1 MITIYDSKGTK
12 ILDTP
17 INEGCKRRITLMKE
31 DFINVRFSLDEPVSI
46 GIGAYTEI
54 EGVGL
59 FVITDVQRP
68 TLNQDTGG
76 YDYDLQFNAHYWR
89 WKNKIFFYT
98 PQAAS
103 REAEWSLTA
112 TLDVHLDVF
121 LRNLSALGY
130 KYKGRDYVVSI
141 DSTVEVAPKLV
152 SYNCTSLLDALS
164 LMAETWECEYW
175 VTENIIHFG
184 RCERP
189 RQSAFTLECGV
200 NAEGI
205 SAYGNRAEYATRLY
219 AFGSTRN
226 LPANYRP
233 TEEDVVVNGIVQHRL
248 MLPSGTPYIDSK
260 AGLTTEEAV
269 EKVVLFDDV
278 YPRTKGEIAIVDT
291 YTDTV
296 TGDDGE
302 EMTETFYRFTDDGFK
317 FSKDYLLEGE
327 TLKVTFQ
334 SGKLNGMEFEVQF
347 NPDGENEK
355 LADGAWNPAAQ
366 VFEVVVNTNYGRKLP
381 AAPLIPAVGDKYI
394 LHGWD
399 STKISEL
406 GLVAKAEQELLE
418 KAQEKIKRLQI
429 DPTSYTCQMMSD
441 YVFEQGRLNDT
452 DEFVFPFALG
462 DAVNLKNKG
471 YFGDEVR
478 ESRIIGIEY
487 CLDIPYDSPILTIGE
502 SVAYSRLCALENKV
516 NNLTYGGQTY
526 QGTGAGGGSSVYVIG
541 TGDTTPPSNT
551 NVLSA
556 LRAILTFLDKT
567 KDDRSVGQI
576 ASDIALEVG
585 DFVSGTS
592 GAKIWIDKLLNNQS
606 VGEFDRLIVRV
617 KAIFRSLLVI
627 ETEALCGE
635 LMVTPGGGI
644 KCTDVEAVTAQD
656 GTTVYRCWYLAEQDG
671 VKTYCKHKAGDMAK
685 CQSFNLGKGEH
696 ENVENRYYW
705 RKVMAVCNTGP
716 GCRTDDKGNRYGYVD
731 LSATDCD
738 RGSDIP
744 ADGDEIVQLG
754 NDTEADRQTAIIIS
768 TVDSDSPSI
777 KLYAGIDSY
786 SLEGKC
792 YMRFGYDHATGE
804 VTVRWGKD
812 ESDHYLEYNQSS
824 GLKICGD
831 ISVKSTIGGTN
842 IDDYISNKTGAVT
855 ELYRL
860 DLTNEMAPVVCDS
873 NGNVTGSYPTSTA
886 RVFKGSTQLTS
897 GVAYSIAKKEGITNV
912 TISTSGAITM
922 SGLTADRAEITVQAT
937 VDTVVLTAVMNVYKV
952 KPGSDGTSITIT
964 SQSITYQV
972 STSGTTIPT
981 GTWSANVPNVPEGQ
995 YLWTKTVVTYSDGT
1009 STTAYSVSRYGV
1021 DGTSA
1026 KAVKVIADSQ
1036 IMSYADNYTSGPTPT
1051 SVHLSAE
1058 LQGTSG
1064 YQWSYK
1070 TPSMNSFVNI
1080 SGATSS
1086 AYTLAYNNSIW
1097 GTGLTNK
1104 SITIRCT
1111 SSGVSDEVTIA
1122 KVSSGSNGVPGTPG
1136 ADGADGYT
1144 VLLSN
1149 ESHVFEG
1156 DTEKAVPT
1164 SVDCK
1169 IIAYK
1174 GNTKVP
1180 ATIGAVTGGVG
1191 GMSMSYVNNGTTE
1204 ATVRVYV
1211 TAGMTAKQ
1219 GVLNI
1224 PITVDG
1230 QTFIRNFSWSLSLQ
1244 GADGDSVTI
1253 TSTDVLYCVGNYPTQ
1268 PQDFRFTLT
1277 SLSGV
1282 TLKQGDYIWSKTI
1295 VAYSDG
1301 TSVVSYSASRIGAD
1315 GIDGIGMPGADGKTS
1330 YVHFAYCS
1338 SINGSLPH
1346 PTSVS
1351 GFSTTSF
1358 AGAKYIGVCTDYTQA
1373 DPTTHSSYEWNEYR
1387 GQDGEDGE
1395 DAVIYEII
1403 PSVDQVLRDAE
1414 GNLTPTTVNCSVYK
1428 IKGVLR
1434 SLSNELSLRYK
1445 VLPDDTEWKSLSRSL
1460 GVSSNITVTD
1470 TAQSIVFE
1478 LYSGSTVYDRETA
1491 PVLTD
1496 ASGFSGGENLLKGT
1510 NQGTLNW
1517 KSYVYASAGTGSSS
1531 SGKNLPSMT
1540 LAAMSGAPHG
1550 VVAGN
1555 WPTNVYPYGA
1565 SSQAYVPQSVSYQFE
1580 YATDSAFKLTS
1591 GNRYMVGFDILVK
1604 GNGPIYI
1611 FLEARRNNS
1620 STWVTLTP
1628 WVYSGS
1634 ITNAV
1639 LHIGA
1644 RLNTLTSDL
1653 TNVQCIR
1660 LSVVATQTN
1669 EYTTSGSS
1677 QVGKYHIDSIE
1688 ISNLKIE
1695 KGVVQ
1700 TPWTPAPRDTNYLL
1714 QALKENTTI
1723 SGGLVMTSR
1732 VAVGYTDANGDWIET
1747 GGLNGIATD
1756 YSGTSVSTAP
1766 ILYCGGEMIDAARST
1781 SGNYATSMIR
1791 LDGTAYFANNTVRM
1805 GYNGMEIGDNI
1816 VLDEDGLHLID
1827 SGVEKLLVTNK
1838 SVGSLSNVQNSVTVN
1853 VSPASASKSMS
1864 FLRSTGASTQTQI
1877 APLPGFY
1884 LKSMSDQIITVNSG
1898 TAVGT
1903 GGMSLNATIDFRF
1916 PLNGWQEGYNLEAH
1930 VAVLLQVA
1938 IGSGS
1943 FSTMRTYPMSFTMQ
1957 GTTAVAQ
1964 TVRITANLTAGN
1976 RYRIV
1981 ISCTKSATPQAS
1993 THTIAGTITA
2003 SGAATSTMNKNVL
2016 GNDGLVSVWGN
2027 TVLMAKSGE
2036 VTGIVGDASLRV
2048 RSWMVEMKYGSTP
2061 NNGIRIQSD
2070 GIWIYVPQTGV
2081 ANWKRL
2087 DIDKLWGQGLLTS

>member
-1 MITIYDSKGTK
+1 MG
-12 ILDTP
+12 
-17 INEGCKRRITLMKE
+17 
-31 DFINVRFSLDEPVSI
+31 I
-46 GIGAYTEI
+46 GIYNRDGGLKAVI
-54 EGVGL
+54 EPDDSGTQTKELAGDNVL
-59 FVITDVQRP
+59 SLSFVLWERIV
-68 TLNQDTGG
+68 
-76 YDYDLQFNAHYWR
+76 
-89 WKNKIFFYT
+89 
-98 PQAAS
+98 
-103 REAEWSLTA
+103 
-112 TLDVHLDVF
+112 LDVD
-121 LRNLSALGY
+121 
-130 KYKGRDYVVSI
+130 DYVDYEGERYWLTERYLPVQK
-141 DSTVEVAPKLV
+141 STVEWSYSIRMYGIEGMLGNLLVLRGLDGDEEAEFTLTAPAREHVELIVRCMNTGTKAGSDWKVGNVAESGNIVIDYRGK
-152 SYNCTSLLDALS
+152 YCDEALREI
-164 LMAETWECEYW
+164 AEKAGAEGW
-175 VTENIIHFG
+175 VEGQTVNVC
-184 RCERP
+184 RCEKGEP
-189 RQSAFTLECGV
+189 LELGYSRGLS
-200 NAEGI
+200 EIEPG
-205 SAYGNRAEYATRLY
+205 RADNVKFYTRLY
-219 AFGSTRN
+219 PMGSSRNIEPERYGHARLQLPGGKKYVEVNADRYGRVDHYESEAFAGIYPRRTGEVSETRSEVRKGDDGN
-226 LPANYRP
+226 DFTVYYFK
-233 TEEDVVVNGIVQHRL
+233 D
-248 MLPSGTPYIDSK
+248 
-260 AGLTTEEAV
+260 AGLGFDLNDYLLGRKVMRVSFQEGSELAGLGLEENGSYYFEVNYDSGKKEFEIITIWPKGYGAQLPGESLVPKVGDRYILWNIRMPDEYYTLAENELAEAV
-269 EKVVLFDDV
+269 EAYNAEHAIDV
-278 YPRTKGEIAIVDT
+278 GVYKARTDHVWIENAGIRLDIGQRVRLLSEE
-291 YTDTV
+291 YFPE
-296 TGDDGE
+296 TG
-302 EMTETFYRFTDDGFK
+302 Y
-317 FSKDYLLEGE
+317 
-327 TLKVTFQ
+327 
-334 SGKLNGMEFEVQF
+334 
-347 NPDGENEK
+347 
-355 LADGAWNPAAQ
+355 
-366 VFEVVVNTNYGRKLP
+366 
-381 AAPLIPAVGDKYI
+381 
-394 LHGWD
+394 
-399 STKISEL
+399 
-406 GLVAKAEQELLE
+406 
-418 KAQEKIKRLQI
+418 
-429 DPTSYTCQMMSD
+429 
-441 YVFEQGRLNDT
+441 
-452 DEFVFPFALG
+452 
-462 DAVNLKNKG
+462 
-471 YFGDEVR
+471 R
-478 ESRIIGIEY
+478 ESRVTKI
-487 CLDIPYDSPILTIGE
+487 
-502 SVAYSRLCALENKV
+502 VRKV
-516 NNLTYGGQTY
+516 NLPGSMDIEIGDTVGVTARMRMNEDIRDVKRYVEGLGN
-526 QGTGAGGGSSVYVIG
+526 GTGRLPDIIR
-541 TGDTTPPSNT
+541 TGDKTRPTDN
-551 NVLSA
+551 NLLSA

-567 KDDRSVGQI
+567 KDDRSAGQI
-576 ASDIALEVG
+576 ASDIAIEVG

-592 GAKIWIDKLLNNQS
+592 GAKFWIDKLLNNQS
-606 VGEFDRLIVRV
+606 VGELDRLIVRV
-617 KAIFRSLLVI
+617 KAIFRSLTVI
-627 ETEALCGE
+627 ETEAMCGE

-671 VKTYCKHKAGDMAK
+671 VKTYCKHKAGDMSK
-685 CQSFNLGKGEH
+685 YQSFNLGEGEY

-705 RKVMAVCNTGP
+705 RKVMAVCNTGA

-731 LSATDCD
+731 LSTTDCD
-738 RGSDIP
+738 SGSDIP

-786 SLEGKC
+786 SLDGKC

-812 ESDHYLEYNQSS
+812 GSDHYLEYNQSS

-831 ISVKSTIGGTN
+831 ISVRSTFGGKSFS
-842 IDDYISNKTGAVT
+842 DYVNGLVGETT
-855 ELYRL
+855 ELYRI
-860 DLTNEMAPVVCDS
+860 DLSNEMAPVACDAA
-873 NGNVTGSYPTSTA
+873 GNVTGTMPRC
-886 RVFKGSTQLTS
+886 RVRVWQGS
-897 GVAYSIAKKEGITNV
+897 EDV
-912 TISTSGAITM
+912 TG
-922 SGLTADRAEITVQAT
+922 QC
-937 VDTVVLTAVMNVYKV
+937 AV
-952 KPGSDGTSITIT
+952 T
-964 SQSITYQV
+964 
-972 STSGTTIPT
+972 TSGTGVSTYRPT
-981 GTWSANVPNVPEGQ
+981 DAPAGQ
-995 YLWTKTVVTYSDGT
+995 WIFGT
-1009 STTAYSVSRYGV
+1009 SNMTADTATVLV
-1021 DGTSA
+1021 TA
-1026 KAVKVIADSQ
+1026 
-1036 IMSYADNYTSGPTPT
+1036 TPK
-1051 SVHLSAE
+1051 E
-1058 LQGTSG
+1058 
-1064 YQWSYK
+1064 
-1070 TPSMNSFVNI
+1070 
-1080 SGATSS
+1080 
-1086 AYTLAYNNSIW
+1086 
-1097 GTGLTNK
+1097 GLT
-1104 SITIRCT
+1104 
-1111 SSGVSDEVTIA
+1111 
-1122 KVSSGSNGVPGTPG
+1122 
-1136 ADGADGYT
+1136 
-1144 VLLSN
+1144 L
-1149 ESHVFEG
+1149 
-1156 DTEKAVPT
+1156 
-1164 SVDCK
+1164 
-1169 IIAYK
+1169 
-1174 GNTKVP
+1174 
-1180 ATIGAVTGGVG
+1180 
-1191 GMSMSYVNNGTTE
+1191 E
-1204 ATVRVYV
+1204 ATMSLYKVRP
-1211 TAGMTAKQ
+1211 GQ
-1219 GVLNI
+1219 NGI
-1224 PITVDG
+1224 P
-1230 QTFIRNFSWSLSLQ
+1230 
-1244 GADGDSVTI
+1244 
-1253 TSTDVLYCVGNYPTQ
+1253 GN
-1268 PQDFRFTLT
+1268 
-1277 SLSGV
+1277 
-1282 TLKQGDYIWSKTI
+1282 
-1295 VAYSDG
+1295 
-1301 TSVVSYSASRIGAD
+1301 
-1315 GIDGIGMPGADGKTS
+1315 DGKNP
-1330 YVHFAYCS
+1330 YFAYCS
-1338 SINGSLPH
+1338 AITGSLPH
-1346 PTSVS
+1346 PTAVA
-1351 GFSTTSF
+1351 GFSLTAF
-1358 AGAKYIGVCTDYTQA
+1358 DGAKYIGVCTSTDTTA
-1373 DPTTHSSYEWNEYR
+1373 PTSHTAYEWNEYK
-1387 GQDGEDGE
+1387 GEPGAPGADGN

-1414 GNLTPTTVNCSVYK
+1414 GNLTPSTVNCSVYK
-1428 IKGVLR
+1428 IEGALR
-1434 SLSNELSLRYK
+1434 SLSNDLSLRYK
-1445 VLPDDTEWKSLSRSL
+1445 VLPDDTAWKSLSRSL
-1460 GVSSNITVTD
+1460 GVSGNVTVSD

-1478 LYSGSTVYDRETA
+1478 LYYGSTVYDRETV

-1620 STWVTLTP
+1620 STWVALTP

-1653 TNVQCIR
+1653 GSLSCIR
-1660 LSVVATQTN
+1660 IQVVATQTN

-1877 APLPGFY
+1877 MPLPGFY
-1884 LKSMSDQIITVNSG
+1884 LKSMSDQIITVNG
-1898 TAVGT
+1898 GNAVGT
-1903 GGMSLNATIDFRF
+1903 GGMSLNASIDFRF

-1938 IGSGS
+1938 TGSGS

-2016 GNDGLVSVWGN
+2016 GNDGLVSVWGD

-2048 RSWMVEMKYGSTP
+2048 RSWMVEMKYGSNP

-2087 DIDKLWGQGLLTS
+2087 DIDKLWGQGLLLP

>member
-502 SVAYSRLCALENKV
+502 SVAYSRLGALENKV

-567 KDDRSVGQI
+567 KDDRSAGQI

-606 VGEFDRLIVRV
+606 VGELDRLIVRV
-617 KAIFRSLLVI
+617 KAIFRSLTII

-656 GTTVYRCWYLAEQDG
+656 GSSLYRCWFLAEQDG

-685 CQSFNLGKGEH
+685 CQSFNLGEGEH

-731 LSATDCD
+731 LSVTDCD
-738 RGSDIP
+738 SGSDIP

-792 YMRFGYDHATGE
+792 YMRFGYNHATGE

-812 ESDHYLEYNQSS
+812 GSDHYLEYSQGS

-831 ISVKSTIGGTN
+831 ISVRSTFGGKSFS
-842 IDDYISNKTGAVT
+842 DYVSGLVGEAT
-855 ELYRL
+855 ELYRI
-860 DLTNEMAPVVCDS
+860 DLSNEMAPVACDA
-873 NGNVTGSYPTSTA
+873 GGHVTGTMPRC
-886 RVFKGSTQLTS
+886 RVRVWQGSEDVTGQCAVTTS
-897 GVAYSIAKKEGITNV
+897 GTGVSTYRPTDAPAGQWIFGTSNMTADTATVLVTATPKEGLTLE
-912 TISTSGAITM
+912 ATM
-922 SGLTADRAEITVQAT
+922 SL
-937 VDTVVLTAVMNVYKV
+937 YKV
-952 KPGSDGTSITIT
+952 KPGPQGDSITIL
-964 SQSITYQV
+964 SKSVMYQA
-972 STSGTTIPT
+972 STNGTTPPT
-981 GTWSANVPNVPEGQ
+981 GTWSTAIPLVSQGE
-995 YLWTKTVVTYSDGT
+995 YLWCRTAINYSDGS
-1009 STTAYSVSRYGV
+1009 STTSYSVSR
-1021 DGTSA
+1021 
-1026 KAVKVIADSQ
+1026 
-1036 IMSYADNYTSGPTPT
+1036 N
-1051 SVHLSAE
+1051 
-1058 LQGTSG
+1058 
-1064 YQWSYK
+1064 
-1070 TPSMNSFVNI
+1070 
-1080 SGATSS
+1080 
-1086 AYTLAYNNSIW
+1086 
-1097 GTGLTNK
+1097 GTGVTVV
-1104 SITIRCT
+1104 SAQIRY
-1111 SSGVSDEVTIA
+1111 A
-1122 KVSSGSNGVPGTPG
+1122 K
-1136 ADGADGYT
+1136 
-1144 VLLSN
+1144 
-1149 ESHVFEG
+1149 
-1156 DTEKAVPT
+1156 
-1164 SVDCK
+1164 
-1169 IIAYK
+1169 
-1174 GNTKVP
+1174 
-1180 ATIGAVTGGVG
+1180 
-1191 GMSMSYVNNGTTE
+1191 
-1204 ATVRVYV
+1204 
-1211 TAGMTAKQ
+1211 
-1219 GVLNI
+1219 
-1224 PITVDG
+1224 
-1230 QTFIRNFSWSLSLQ
+1230 
-1244 GADGDSVTI
+1244 
-1253 TSTDVLYCVGNYPTQ
+1253 GNYPTQ
-1268 PQDFRFTLT
+1268 PDDSAFTLT
-1277 SLSGV
+1277 APGTLTKGEYLWTRTTV
-1282 TLKQGDYIWSKTI
+1282 T
-1295 VAYSDG
+1295 YSDG
-1301 TSVVSYSASRIGAD
+1301 ASTKSYTVAYIGAD
-1315 GIDGIGMPGADGKTS
+1315 GD
-1330 YVHFAYCS
+1330 
-1338 SINGSLPH
+1338 
-1346 PTSVS
+1346 
-1351 GFSTTSF
+1351 
-1358 AGAKYIGVCTDYTQA
+1358 
-1373 DPTTHSSYEWNEYR
+1373 
-1387 GQDGEDGE
+1387 

-1403 PSVDQVLRDAE
+1403 PGADQILRDAE
-1414 GNLTPTTVNCSVYK
+1414 GNLTPATVNCSVYK
-1428 IKGVLR
+1428 VEGALR

-1445 VLPDDTEWKSLSRSL
+1445 VLPDDTEWKSLSHSL
-1460 GVSSNITVTD
+1460 GVSGNITVSD

-1478 LYSGSTVYDRETA
+1478 LYSGSTVYDRETV

-1496 ASGFSGGENLLKGT
+1496 ASGYSGGENLLKGT

-1517 KSYVYASAGTGSSS
+1517 KSTVYGSAGTGG
-1531 SGKNLPSMT
+1531 SGAGSLTPVMT
-1540 LAAMSGAPHG
+1540 LESMEGSPRGVIAANQLS
-1550 VVAGN
+1550 
-1555 WPTNVYPYGA
+1555 YPYGKT
-1565 SSQAYVPQSVSYQFE
+1565 SQTSVPQTVSYQLE
-1580 YATDSAFKLTS
+1580 YATDSVFKLLS
-1591 GNRYMVGFDILVK
+1591 GNKYMVGFDITVK
-1604 GNGPIYI
+1604 GAGPIHI
-1611 FLEARRNNS
+1611 FLEAQRNGTS
-1620 STWVTLTP
+1620 SWVTLTP
-1628 WVYSGS
+1628 WLYNGTIGSGS
-1634 ITNAV
+1634 TTGTMTQ
-1639 LHIGA
+1639 HIGA
-1644 RLNTLTSDL
+1644 RLNALTSDL
-1653 TNVQCIR
+1653 TNVRCIR

-1669 EYTTSGSS
+1669 EYVTQSGSKA
-1677 QVGKYHIDSIE
+1677 GRYHLDSVE

-1695 KGVVQ
+1695 QGILQ
-1700 TPWTPAPRDTNYLL
+1700 TPWTPAPRDTDYLT
-1714 QALKENTTI
+1714 QAFRENTDI
-1723 SGGLVMTSR
+1723 SGGVVMTSR
-1732 VAVGYTDANGDWIET
+1732 VRVGYTNNDGDWIET
-1747 GGLNGIATD
+1747 GGLNGIAAD
-1756 YSGTSVSTAP
+1756 YSGTVTPTAP
-1766 ILYCGGEMIDAARST
+1766 ILYCGGEMIDAAQST

-1805 GYNGMEIGDNI
+1805 DYNSMNIGDNI

-1827 SGVEKLLVTNK
+1827 TSTHTEKLLVTNK
-1838 SVGSLSNVQNSVTVN
+1838 TIGTLSNIQNSVSVP
-1853 VSPASASKSMS
+1853 VSLQSASSSMS
-1864 FLRSTGASTQTQI
+1864 FYRSTGTGAATTIQ
-1877 APLPGFY
+1877 PLAGFY
-1884 LKSMSDQIITVNSG
+1884 LKSMSDRTITVNNG
-1898 TAVGT
+1898 NAIGT
-1903 GGMSLNATIDFRF
+1903 GGMSLNASVQMRF
-1916 PLNGWQEGYNLEAH
+1916 TLSGWQDGYLLDANISVILQVRVGSSGYTDWKTYPLTFTMSGN
-1930 VAVLLQVA
+1930 VAVSNTVQVTA
-1938 IGSGS
+1938 SLNQGS
-1943 FSTMRTYPMSFTMQ
+1943 Y
-1957 GTTAVAQ
+1957 
-1964 TVRITANLTAGN
+1964 
-1976 RYRIV
+1976 YRIIV
-1981 ISCTKSATPQAS
+1981 RCTKSAAS
-1993 THTIAGTITA
+1993 GNNANVTVSHTITA
-2003 SGAATSTMNKNVL
+2003 TGYAQSSMNKNVL

-2048 RSWMVEMKYGSTP
+2048 REWYVELKYGSTP